1 MLAGLAAVGI
11 PTSARVA
18 ATERDPIY
26 DAIEKHR
33 GACRARSAA
42 VKAECGYEEEA
53 GGSWKM
59 NPEQRHVYGKLE
71 EATQDAWD
79 YLDDVSAEL
88 LNTKPTTFAG
98 VIALCEHLTPLL
110 DDPALT
116 DLPES
121 IAWDDDAE
129 STTAGAFANIIAK
142 SLRDIAEREAR
153 S

>member
-1 MLAGLAAVGI
+1 
-11 PTSARVA
+11 
-18 ATERDPIY
+18 
-26 DAIEKHR
+26 
-33 GACRARSAA
+33 
-42 VKAECGYEEEA
+42 
-53 GGSWKM
+53 
-59 NPEQRHVYGKLE
+59 
-71 EATQDAWD
+71 
-79 YLDDVSAEL
+79 
-88 LNTKPTTFAG
+88 